1 MDEYRTNKFGD
12 DLEYC
17 VEPEKM
23 TVEELIWTVKQLR
36 ESNRTLTNMIPVD
49 YIIGQCKN
57 LDKSSQSI

>member
-1 MDEYRTNKFGD
+1 MNEYRTNKFGD

-49 YIIGQCKN
+49 YIIDQCKN
-57 LDKSSQSI
+57 LDKSS